1 MVPSSGFKFRDF
13 ILTRFYYL
21 DNQVTHEVF
30 MVLSILSLNI
40 CILVLLLLEN
50 IHIMLLILF
59 KARPSDLRWFLGIY
73 RVNVV
78 LVIHQILSIHRL
90 TKLSYSY
97 ELKTHHL
104 KECVNVAI
112 SSDFVFSPFLYL
124 QSSH

>member
-21 DNQVTHEVF
+21 DNQMTHEVF

-59 KARPSDLRWFLGIY
+59 KERPSDLR
-73 RVNVV
+73 
-78 LVIHQILSIHRL
+78 
-90 TKLSYSY
+90 
-97 ELKTHHL
+97 
-104 KECVNVAI
+104 
-112 SSDFVFSPFLYL
+112 
-124 QSSH
+124 